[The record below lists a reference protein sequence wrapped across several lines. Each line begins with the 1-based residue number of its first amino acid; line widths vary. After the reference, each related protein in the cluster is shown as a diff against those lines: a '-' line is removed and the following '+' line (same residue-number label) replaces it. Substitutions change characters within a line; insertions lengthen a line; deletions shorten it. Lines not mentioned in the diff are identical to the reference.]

1 MEEKYRKLA
10 VDLGIKR
17 EDDCEIENSVKMP
30 NMMREREDKYYEN
43 KSNELEL
50 KIKLLTDVI
59 AEQREY
65 TNILEQEKADLEAK
79 VIDLSNEIDNRD
91 YKIAKRDE
99 EIETLKK
106 IIDKCNTTYYNAN
119 TKTQVVLDGTVK
131 AVEECVK
138 QRSKKDGND

>member
-10 VDLGIKR
+10 VDLGIK
-17 EDDCEIENSVKMP
+17 VV
-30 NMMREREDKYYEN
+30 EDKAVEDNNRWQEKYYQREI
-43 KSNELEL
+43 SRLEL
-50 KIKLLTDVI
+50 QTKMLIKTICD
-59 AEQREY
+59 QREY
-65 TNILEQEKADLEAK
+65 IDTLEDIKNEYDSK
-79 VIDLSNEIDNRD
+79 VIELRKEIV
-91 YKIAKRDE
+91 KRDE

-119 TKTQVVLDGTVK
+119 EKTQVVLDGTVK

>member
-10 VDLGIKR
+10 VDLGIK
-17 EDDCEIENSVKMP
+17 EKNNNNLDETMTTPCEEVK
-30 NMMREREDKYYEN
+30 NANDYYEYEN
-43 KSNELEL
+43 AKLKL

-65 TNILEQEKADLEAK
+65 TNLLEETKNDLERK
-79 VIDLSNEIDNRD
+79 VIDLRINLV
-91 YKIAKRDE
+91 KRDE

-106 IIDKCNTTYYNAN
+106 IIDKCNTTYYSPNA
-119 TKTQVVLDGTVK
+119 KTQVVLDGTVK
-131 AVEECVK
+131 AVEECIK

>member
-10 VDLGIKR
+10 VELGIK
-17 EDDCEIENSVKMP
+17 VV
-30 NMMREREDKYYEN
+30 EDKVVEDNNRLQEKYYQREI
-43 KSNELEL
+43 SRLEL
-50 KIKLLTDVI
+50 QTKMLIKTICD
-59 AEQREY
+59 QREY
-65 TNILEQEKADLEAK
+65 IDTLEDIKNEYDSK
-79 VIDLSNEIDNRD
+79 VIELRKEIV
-91 YKIAKRDE
+91 KRDE

-119 TKTQVVLDGTVK
+119 EKTQVVLDGTLK

>member
-10 VDLGIKR
+10 VDLGIKF
-17 EDDCEIENSVKMP
+17 V
-30 NMMREREDKYYEN
+30 EDKAVEDNNRLQEKYYQREI
-43 KSNELEL
+43 SRLEL
-50 KIKLLTDVI
+50 QTKMLIKTICD
-59 AEQREY
+59 QREY
-65 TNILEQEKADLEAK
+65 IDTLEDIKNEYDSK
-79 VIDLSNEIDNRD
+79 VIELRKEIV
-91 YKIAKRDE
+91 KRDE

-119 TKTQVVLDGTVK
+119 AKTQVVLDGTVK

>member
-10 VDLGIKR
+10 VELGIK
-17 EDDCEIENSVKMP
+17 VV
-30 NMMREREDKYYEN
+30 EDKAVEDNRWQEKYYQREI
-43 KSNELEL
+43 SRLEL
-50 KIKLLTDVI
+50 QTKMLIKTICD
-59 AEQREY
+59 QREY
-65 TNILEQEKADLEAK
+65 IDTLEDIKNEYDSK
-79 VIDLSNEIDNRD
+79 VIELRKEIV
-91 YKIAKRDE
+91 KRDE

-119 TKTQVVLDGTVK
+119 AKTQVVLDGTVK